1 MEQIVRMDELRLEWE
16 SIPTTC
22 AIYPG
27 TTSTSWRRLIFPH
40 VELEGVR

>member
-1 MEQIVRMDELRLEWE
+1 MEQIVREDDLRLAWE

-27 TTSTSWRRLIFPH
+27 TTSTSWRRLIPLLL
-40 VELEGVR
+40 ELEVVR